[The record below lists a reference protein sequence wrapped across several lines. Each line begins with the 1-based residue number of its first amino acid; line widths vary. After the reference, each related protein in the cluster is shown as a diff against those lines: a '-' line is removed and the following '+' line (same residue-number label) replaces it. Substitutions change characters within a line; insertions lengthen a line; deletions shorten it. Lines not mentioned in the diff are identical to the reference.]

1 MKFIAV
7 TLLALIAAVAS
18 APTSISDNNVG
29 DIITVGINAN
39 VELSNHVEQNIIS
52 VILAYLNQQAIVVGR
67 PGGNAG
73 EDLPAQPFPKITP
86 EMIERVKSLMT
97 KA

>member
-39 VELSNHVEQNIIS
+39 LELSNHIEQNIIS
-52 VILAYLNQQAIVVGR
+52 VIVALLNKQNLSL
-67 PGGNAG
+67 GGLDG
-73 EDLPAQPFPKITP
+73 EAPKINITP
-86 EMIERVKSLMT
+86 EMIERVRSLLT
-97 KA
+97 QA

>member
-7 TLLALIAAVAS
+7 TLLAFIAAVAS

-52 VILAYLNQQAIVVGR
+52 VILALLNQQALVVA
-67 PGGNAG
+67 GGNDGQVPAQQ
-73 EDLPAQPFPKITP
+73 LPAKLNITP
-86 EMIERVKSLMT
+86 EMIERVKGLLS
-97 KA
+97 KQ